1 MTRYLT
7 KGINDAEYSNTG
19 IPNKTITNN
28 NNKNNNNDNS
38 SYTLSNS
45 NPAFDNEQ
53 KLFPLYTTDSLT
65 NGNNAI

>member
-1 MTRYLT
+1 MTRYFT
-7 KGINDAEYSNTG
+7 KGSKDAEYSNTG